1 MNLLRGDLMAT
12 APLSSESFAYR
23 AESAGGQTLSG
34 TIDAATTEAAD
45 TLLRSLGLKVLEVSP
60 ARRPVKLRALRG
72 DEFIAFNQQL
82 ARLTQAGLPVEQGLR
97 LIAKDVRSGRLASTI
112 NALAGELESG
122 VPLPEAFEKH
132 RHQFPPLYG
141 RLIDAGVRANNLP
154 AMLLNLG
161 RHAQLIQRMRAMMW
175 EALSYPAMVLAAT
188 TLLISFLGLFV
199 LPRFELIFKD
209 FGTRLPMI
217 TQVVL
222 NIANNMP
229 IILATIGAAVL
240 LVVLAT
246 MIIRFSGLAPAA
258 HDAILL
264 HVPLL
269 GPVLERNLVAR
280 WCDAMATAVSSGL
293 DLPAAIALSGDAV
306 RSPKLKRDG
315 DALIRRMEAAQSLD
329 GAELRILPAT
339 IPAVLELSAA
349 GKDLPGALET
359 LGLMYQQQAELRL
372 VAIPAILTPLLFI
385 LIGLVIGLVTL
396 AMFAPI
402 ISLIQ
407 AVSH

>member
-1 MNLLRGDLMAT
+1 MSA

-23 AESAGGQTLSG
+23 AEAPDGKALSG

-45 TLLRSLGLKVLEVSP
+45 TLLRSLGLKVLEVAP
-60 ARRPVKLRALRG
+60 ARRPVKLRVLKG

-97 LIAKDVRSGRLASTI
+97 LIAKDVRSGRLAATI
-112 NALAGELESG
+112 NALASELESG
-122 VPLPEAFEKH
+122 APLPEAFEKH
-132 RHQFPPLYG
+132 RRQFPPLYG

-175 EALSYPAMVLAAT
+175 EALSYPIMVLIAT
-188 TLLISFLGLFV
+188 TMLVSFLGLFV
-199 LPRFELIFKD
+199 LPKFEGIFKD
-209 FGTRLPMI
+209 FGTQLPGV
-217 TQVVL
+217 TVL
-222 NIANNMP
+222 VLDIAAYMP
-229 IILATIGAAVL
+229 VILATIGGVVL
-240 LVVLAT
+240 LIVLLAG
-246 MIIRFSGLAPAA
+246 ILRAAGFAPAA
-258 HDAILL
+258 HDAIMLRL
-264 HVPLL
+264 PLV

-280 WCDAMATAVSSGL
+280 WCDAMATAVSAGL
-293 DLPAAIALSGDAV
+293 DLPAAIELSGDAV

-315 DALIRRMEAAQSLD
+315 QALIRRMEAAQSLE

-339 IPAVLELSAA
+339 IPAILEMSAA
-349 GKDLPGALET
+349 GKDLPTALET

-372 VAIPAILTPLLFI
+372 VAIPSLLTPFLFI
-385 LIGLVIGLVTL
+385 VIGLIIGLVTL

-402 ISLIQ
+402 ITLIQ
-407 AVSH
+407 AVSGPHK